1 MIGKFGYFVKF
12 VWLNRDVI
20 QLGRGLLVI
29 AVELKDISKS
39 YDRQKSVI
47 DQISLS
53 IEEGEFFVLVGPSGS
68 GKSTLLRM
76 IAGLEEISGGVLKM
90 NNKIV
95 NHLPPKERNLSMV
108 FQNYALY
115 PHLTVEQNILF
126 GLRAKKI
133 DKLEQQ
139 KRLQETAEMMGLMDL
154 LKRKPKQ
161 LSGGQ
166 RQRVAL
172 ARSVVSE
179 APICLMDEP
188 LSNLDAKLR
197 AHMRIEIRRLQKK
210 MGLTMIYVTHD
221 QVEAMTMGDRIMVLN
236 DGKIQ
241 QVGEPITLYN
251 QPANLFVASFI
262 GSPKINLSKGKLI
275 DYKLVLESGLQ
286 ITMDKEEMLALLSY
300 PNLTMGIR
308 AEHILPAAPE
318 EKTHTLEVINV
329 EQLGNETLLTFEVG
343 KELWTA
349 KWLGQWRIQAGD
361 HVPVQLSSK
370 NICFFDSES
379 GALIRPAIAAKEQ
392 EVVGL

>member
-1 MIGKFGYFVKF
+1 MG
-12 VWLNRDVI
+12 RD
-20 QLGRGLLVI
+20 LLVV
-29 AVELKDISKS
+29 AVEMKDISKS
-39 YDRQKSVI
+39 YDKQKSVI
-47 DQISLS
+47 DEISLS

-90 NNKIV
+90 NNQVV
-95 NHLPPKERNLSMV
+95 NHLPPKDRNLSMV

-126 GLRAKKI
+126 GLRAKKV
-133 DKLEQQ
+133 DKKEQHQ
-139 KRLQETAEMMGLMDL
+139 RLQETAEMMGLTEL
-154 LKRKPKQ
+154 LKRKPRE

-210 MGLTMIYVTHD
+210 LGLTMIYVTHD

-262 GSPKINLSKGKLI
+262 GSPKINLSKAKLI
-275 DYKLVLESGLQ
+275 DHKLVLENGLQ
-286 ITMDKEEMLALLSY
+286 ITMDKEDTLPLLSH

-308 AEHILPAAPE
+308 AEHIFPGTAE
-318 EKTHTLEVINV
+318 QTSHTLEVINV

-349 KWLGQWRIQAGD
+349 KWLGQWRIQVGD
-361 HVPVQLSSK
+361 RVPVQLSSK

-379 GALIRPAIAAKEQ
+379 GELIRPAVAIKEQ